1 MLSGR
6 YLSDPTYLAK
16 NPHPRS
22 LKHYSEPAPKG
33 DWNVGRGA
41 AIGCREGDRVRRR
54 TSARGSRVSGHG
66 VGHFQPIAILVGNA
80 EAVEISGLNGL
91 MRNGTGV
98 AGAGCSFVS
107 EDVGDL
113 DDADR
118 IENVVRN
125 SGFRVMVM
133 RDGLHNGRRPTPDAE
148 EVGANFSVSDSREL
162 AFGGV

>member
-1 MLSGR
+1 
-6 YLSDPTYLAK
+6 
-16 NPHPRS
+16 
-22 LKHYSEPAPKG
+22 
-33 DWNVGRGA
+33 
-41 AIGCREGDRVRRR
+41 
-54 TSARGSRVSGHG
+54 
-66 VGHFQPIAILVGNA
+66 
-80 EAVEISGLNGL
+80 
-91 MRNGTGV
+91 
-98 AGAGCSFVS
+98 VS
-107 EDVGDL
+107 EDVGDV